1 MWPKYVLLVQ
11 VFRKMIHKRNC
22 RYSNLKLQVTWINSQ
37 ITWTQ
42 HEIHFVHNTLHA
54 KSQFRLQDSK
64 TGQKE
69 PIWNG
74 EDSCQHRK
82 LLLFSVVHLSIQLFI
97 SLIVFFSTQVFPLK
111 VITKIQRIHLLT
123 QCQMTSVILQCWLSM
138 EHNLGTLQYKIKY
151 SYV

>member
-1 MWPKYVLLVQ
+1 
-11 VFRKMIHKRNC
+11 MIHKRNC

-123 QCQMTSVILQCWLSM
+123 QCQMTSVILQCW
-138 EHNLGTLQYKIKY
+138 NTT
-151 SYV
+151 